1 MNYLKLKGDK
11 MLEDKKAVVF
21 AGDYGYIRQI
31 ETAMKSLCRHNSHLK
46 IIYFKSRYSSR
57 MV

>member
-31 ETAMKSLCRHNSHLK
+31 ETALKSLCYHNSGLK
-46 IIYFKSRYSSR
+46 VYIFNQDIPHIQ
-57 MV
+57 

>member
-31 ETAMKSLCRHNSHLK
+31 
-46 IIYFKSRYSSR
+46 
-57 MV
+57 

>member
-1 MNYLKLKGDK
+1 

-31 ETAMKSLCRHNSHLK
+31 ETALKSLCYHNSGLK
-46 IIYFKSRYSSR
+46 VYIFNQVASYFL
-57 MV
+57 